1 MAESNH
7 SGNAHQRLINNKS
20 FLIRFNEEV
29 INVSKSYTAKLE
41 EIYHDIFSSCE
52 AGTITL
58 VDALEEI
65 SSDKV
70 KCQHVILK
78 LRSLIA
84 FSSEHTNTFRK
95 ILEKTAIDNPS
106 MTRSRITLLMSQK
119 FYTDTSTLKSH
130 VSMLSKDLQLKA
142 LNQNA
147 SDLLMK
153 TIASKNN
160 HQSTGTGRK
169 DIIIRSKSYGSFSD
183 LKTLT
188 SCLGHEI
195 LLMRTVVKSI
205 DDDVKDRLVAHRGF
219 HCTMDNQ
226 KYRPLENTLAAY
238 EQAWSLGMKHAEC
251 DVVLTKDNRLMLCHD
266 DTFKRLALLP
276 SRRLFLNTHPNHLEA
291 KEVLTKCVTRSG
303 AGVPFLTHVL
313 DIAAA
318 IGSHKKLVIEIKP
331 GLSGTAD
338 RLMQILK
345 TNISFLENI
354 SVIMSF
360 QLSIISHFADLF
372 RTTFPG
378 VTETKVLYLLAKPEE
393 AGKYPQPYNHFPI
406 DTPSQLEDC
415 IGKLDGFYVG
425 YSNKL
430 LSTHKDI
437 FRSICKK
444 YVVGVYDMNPDCIS
458 TARELIDIGV
468 DFVNTDMPR
477 ALGHGQKDP

>member
-7 SGNAHQRLINNKS
+7 PGNAHQRLINNKP

-29 INVSKSYTAKLE
+29 TNVSKSYTAKLE
-41 EIYHDIFSSCE
+41 EIYNDIFSLCK

-70 KCQHVILK
+70 KRQHVILK

-84 FSSEHTNTFRK
+84 FSSENTNTFRK

-106 MTRSRITLLMSQK
+106 MTRSKITLLMSQK
-119 FYTDTSTLKSH
+119 FYTDTSMLKSH
-130 VSMLSKDLQLKA
+130 VSMLSKDFQVKA

-153 TIASKNN
+153 TIESKNN
-160 HQSTGTGRK
+160 HQFTGTGRK
-169 DIIIRSKSYGSFSD
+169 DVIIRSKSYGSVSD

-188 SCLGHEI
+188 SSLGHEI

-205 DDDVKDRLVAHRGF
+205 DDKVKDCLVAHRGF
-219 HCTMDNQ
+219 HCTMDQQ
-226 KYRPLENTLAAY
+226 KFRPLENTLAAY

-266 DTFKRLALLP
+266 DTFKRLAMFP
-276 SRRLFLNTHPNHLEA
+276 SRRMFVNTHPNHLEA

-318 IGSHKKLVIEIKP
+318 IGSDKKLVIEIKP
-331 GLSGTAD
+331 GVNGTAD
-338 RLMQILK
+338 RLIQILK
-345 TNISFLENI
+345 TNISYLKNI

-360 QLSIISHFADLF
+360 QLSIISHFADLL
-372 RTTFPG
+372 RKTFPG

-393 AGKYPQPYNHFPI
+393 AGIYPQPYNHFPI
-406 DTPSQLEDC
+406 ETPGLLEDW

-437 FRSICKK
+437 FGSICKK

-468 DFVNTDMPR
+468 AFVNTDMPR
-477 ALGHGQKDP
+477 TLVHGQKDP

>member
-7 SGNAHQRLINNKS
+7 PGNAHQRLINNKP

-29 INVSKSYTAKLE
+29 TNVSKSYTAKLE
-41 EIYHDIFSSCE
+41 EIYNDIFSLCK

-65 SSDKV
+65 SSDTA

-119 FYTDTSTLKSH
+119 FYTDSSTLKSH
-130 VSMLSKDLQLKA
+130 VSILSKDSKDLQLKA

-147 SDLLMK
+147 SDLLTK
-153 TIASKNN
+153 TTASKNN
-160 HQSTGTGRK
+160 HQCTEK
-169 DIIIRSKSYGSFSD
+169 DMKNILIHSKSYGSFSD

-188 SCLGHEI
+188 SCLGQEI

-205 DDDVKDRLVAHRGF
+205 DDDIKDCLVAHRGF
-219 HCTMDNQ
+219 HSTIDQQ
-226 KYRPLENTLAAY
+226 KFRPLENTLGAY

-266 DTFKRLALLP
+266 DTFKRLAMFP
-276 SRRLFLNTHPNHLEA
+276 SRRMFVNTHPNHLEA

-331 GLSGTAD
+331 GVSGTAD
-338 RLMQILK
+338 RLMQVLK
-345 TNISFLENI
+345 TNTFYLENI

-372 RTTFPG
+372 KTTFPG
-378 VTETKVLYLLAKPEE
+378 VTETKVLYLMAKPEE
-393 AGKYPQPYNHFPI
+393 AGIYTQPYNHFPI
-406 DTPSQLEDC
+406 ETPRQLEDC

-444 YVVGVYDMNPDCIS
+444 YVVGVYDMNPDCVS

-468 DFVNTDMPR
+468 AFVNTDMPR
-477 ALGHGQKDP
+477 TLVSG